1 MRFTAKR
8 GSENKLIVSTN
19 IHDPG
24 EFMYPAYQQALFA
37 LKEILSSADD
47 FNPNDICNELYGYSQ
62 NIIAFSGKRGQG
74 KTSTMLSFS
83 SAMARNKLNNPD
95 DPNDKFFLKYS
106 FEVLPPIDPTIMEST
121 QSILTIILSRMY
133 HLAESAWAGNCNK
146 GFSGYGPSESQK
158 NELLEYFQTCLT
170 SINAIKSRE
179 ENKIRSLQAIN
190 EVSDSSQL
198 KKSIYILTQKL
209 LKFISENERD
219 PKRFLVIQL
228 DDTDFQV
235 SKGHEILE
243 DIRKFFSIPNVVILM
258 ATDMSLLRSV
268 ILQHYISVFELSL
281 RHESKAVRDLEQIE
295 SKYVDKMIPP
305 VYVVHLPKLEDSVL
319 HYGSKMTVCYTD
331 RDSKDN
337 ILIDPAKNESE
348 DLFSAQELILR
359 YIYKKTGIVFAVPSS
374 YYHDIIPTTLRG
386 LVQMLSLLSSMEDI
400 PSIDPTQISGEGAV
414 EYLKTALQSRIDA
427 QEKNITLFENYL
439 LNEWVYAKCA
449 HNRITSIHALAN
461 YTGSNRLRFAVK
473 QLSETYSI
481 QPETAKIGYAGF
493 AKYIK
498 RIEEKHREI
507 EDYYYIFAIR
517 TCLTI
522 QNHKAALRQMQF
534 CIDNHKKGSL
544 IFDFSPEKTGL
555 ANTYQLP
562 EHLKKYVGNNG
573 VYIMFSEDEILV
585 SAKDEKLIKDILYV
599 DDTGELKNHFNVLNF
614 ITLALNLGAARRE
627 KTINANIDQ
636 RWVYEVQMAA
646 LQIAMNLEVQHKIY
660 NTLENS
666 KESPEGFVEAMK
678 NVLQAVDVAVG
689 KINTSNA
696 AAPSM
701 LSSNIVSIMECINSQ
716 DPEKYI
722 VAIDNVVE
730 LIRKTLCPN
739 DYEEMNMLIEFYN
752 SYIQHSDSLSTYQRK
767 RSDKV
772 KKEIRVRLE
781 PELSAFIA
789 SCNNKYIEKAG
800 NESTLFA
807 AEFVAN
813 VLNGTTPAKKFKTE
827 FEAKFELL
835 CGAYDINMHE
845 VKQQWETNQKGSN

>member
-8 GSENKLIVSTN
+8 GSENKLVVSTN
-19 IHDPG
+19 IHDPD

-37 LKEILSSADD
+37 LKEILSNADD
-47 FNPNDICNELYGYSQ
+47 FNLNDICNELYGYSQ

-95 DPNDKFFLKYS
+95 DPSDKFFLKYS

-133 HLAESAWAGNCNK
+133 HLAESAWAGSCNK
-146 GFSGYGPSESQK
+146 GFSGHGPSESQK
-158 NELLEYFQTCLT
+158 NELLEHFQTCLT

-198 KKSIYILTQKL
+198 KKSIYILTKKL
-209 LKFISENERD
+209 LKFISENERE
-219 PKRFLVIQL
+219 PKKFLVIQL

-268 ILQHYISVFELSL
+268 ILQHYISVFEPSLSY
-281 RHESKAVRDLEQIE
+281 ESKTVRDLEQIE

-319 HYGSKMTVCYTD
+319 HYGSKMTICYTD
-331 RDSKDN
+331 RATKNN
-337 ILIDPAKNESE
+337 ILVDPSKNEKE
-348 DLFSAQELILR
+348 DLFSVQELILR
-359 YIYKKTGIVFAVPSS
+359 YIYKKTGLVFAVPSS

-386 LVQMLSLLSSMEDI
+386 LVQMLSLLSSMEDL
-400 PSIDPTQISGEGAV
+400 PCIDPTQISGEGAI
-414 EYLKTALQSRIDA
+414 EYLKTALQSRIDT
-427 QEKNITLFENYL
+427 QEKNISLFENYF

-449 HNRITSIHALAN
+449 HNRIASIHALAN

-522 QNHKAALRQMQF
+522 QNHKAALRQMRF
-534 CIDNHKKGSL
+534 CIDNHQEGSL

-555 ANTYQLP
+555 PNTYQLP
-562 EHLKKYVGNNG
+562 KRIEKYGGYV
-573 VYIMFSEDEILV
+573 MSSEDEIFV
-585 SAKDEKLIKDILYV
+585 SAKKEKLIKDTLYV
-599 DDTGELKNHFNVLNF
+599 DDTGEAKNQFNVLNF

-627 KTINANIDQ
+627 EIINSNIDQ
-636 RWVYEVQMAA
+636 RWVYVVQMAA
-646 LQIAMNLEVQHKIY
+646 LQIAMNLDVQHKIY
-660 NTLENS
+660 NGLENI
-666 KESPEGFVEAMK
+666 KEVPESFIDAMK
-678 NVLQAVDVAVG
+678 NVLQAVDLAVR
-689 KINTSNA
+689 KINTA
-696 AAPSM
+696 TLAAPSM
-701 LSSNIVSIMECINSQ
+701 LETNLVSIMECIDNQ
-716 DPEKYI
+716 KPGKYI
-722 VAIDNVVE
+722 FTVDSVIE
-730 LIRKTLCPN
+730 LIKEKLCPN
-739 DYEEMNMLIEFYN
+739 DPEAMSMLVDLYN
-752 SYIQHSDSLSTYQRK
+752 RHVDYLEDQLTSYRRK
-767 RSDKV
+767 KNEV
-772 KKEIRVRLE
+772 TKQEIRVQLE
-781 PELSAFIA
+781 PDLSDFIA
-789 SCNNKYIEKAG
+789 LCESKYQAKAG
-800 NESTLFA
+800 NDKTLFSTD
-807 AEFVAN
+807 FVAN
-813 VLNGTTPAKKFKTE
+813 VLNGAKLLSEYQTE
-827 FEAKFELL
+827 FDSKFGTL
-835 CGAYDINMHE
+835 CSTYGVNMYD
-845 VKQQWETNQKGSN
+845 VKKMWEMNQKGSN

>member
-1 MRFTAKR
+1 MRLTAKR

-19 IHDPG
+19 IHDPD

-37 LKEILSSADD
+37 LKEILSNADD
-47 FNPNDICNELYGYSQ
+47 FNLNDICNELYGYSQ

-74 KTSTMLSFS
+74 KTSTMISFS
-83 SAMARNKLNNPD
+83 SAMAQNKLNNPD
-95 DPNDKFFLKYS
+95 NQNDNFFLKYR

-133 HLAESAWAGNCNK
+133 HLAESAWAGSCNK
-146 GFSGYGPSESQK
+146 GFSGRGPSESQK
-158 NELLEYFQTCLT
+158 NELLEHFQTCLT

-179 ENKIRSLQAIN
+179 ENKVRSLQAIN

-209 LKFISENERD
+209 LKFISENERE
-219 PKRFLVIQL
+219 PKKYLVIQL

-268 ILQHYISVFELSL
+268 ILQHYISVFEPSLSYK
-281 RHESKAVRDLEQIE
+281 SKTVRDLEQIE

-319 HYGSKMTVCYTD
+319 HYGSKMTICYTD
-331 RDSKDN
+331 RDSKNN
-337 ILIDPAKNESE
+337 ILVDPSKNEKE
-348 DLFSAQELILR
+348 DIFSVQELILR

-386 LVQMLSLLSSMEDI
+386 LVQMLSLLSSMEDL
-400 PSIDPTQISGEGAV
+400 PSIDPTQISGEGAI
-414 EYLKTALQSRIDA
+414 EYLKTALRSRIDA
-427 QEKNITLFENYL
+427 QEKNIPLFENYF
-439 LNEWVYAKCA
+439 LNEWVYAKCS
-449 HNRITSIHALAN
+449 HNRIASIHALAN
-461 YTGSNRLRFAVK
+461 YTGSNRIRFAVK

-481 QPETAKIGYAGF
+481 QPETEKIGYVGF
-493 AKYIK
+493 AEYIK

-522 QNHKAALRQMQF
+522 QNHKAALRQMRF
-534 CIDNHKKGSL
+534 CIDNHQEGSL

-555 ANTYQLP
+555 PNTYQLP
-562 EHLKKYVGNNG
+562 KRIKKYGEYV
-573 VYIMFSEDEILV
+573 MSSEDEIFV
-585 SAKDEKLIKDILYV
+585 SAKKEKLIKDTLYV
-599 DDTGELKNHFNVLNF
+599 DDVGEDKNQFNVLNF

-627 KTINANIDQ
+627 EIINSNIDQ
-636 RWVYEVQMAA
+636 RWVYVVQMAA
-646 LQIAMNLEVQHKIY
+646 LQIAMNLDVQHKIY
-660 NTLENS
+660 NGLENI
-666 KESPEGFVEAMK
+666 KEVPESFVDAMK
-678 NVLQAVDVAVG
+678 NVLQAVDMAVG

-701 LSSNIVSIMECINSQ
+701 LSSNIISIMECINSQ
-716 DPEKYI
+716 DPEKHI

-730 LIRKTLCPN
+730 MIRKTLCPN
-739 DYEEMNMLIEFYN
+739 EYEEMNMLIELYN

-767 RSDKV
+767 RADKV
-772 KKEIRVRLE
+772 KKEIRARLE

-800 NESTLFA
+800 NESMLFA

-813 VLNGTTPAKKFKTE
+813 VLNGTTPVKKFKTE